1 MSPAGVF
8 LRSIVALLLGVTA
21 FLALGYSFVAMGV
34 RDTLRSPQPL
44 LTALEKHD
52 AYNRV
57 YDEGIIS
64 EQFEGALRGLVG
76 DFSIEPETEAWLLK
90 EILPPSEL
98 KDATEQSVISVI
110 AFLNDETD
118 TFDATIDLAPAIPRI
133 KPAVFRL
140 VDERIDKAQ
149 RITVTGE
156 VIDSWCY
163 LSEIMWATGSA
174 HHRCAVW
181 CARGGVP
188 VGILSEDDEEVYVV
202 LMMENNPDVI
212 GNKAIFRMQTNEVVV
227 TGDLYERDSVKYL
240 AVNEIVEDHG
250 IVNYSHEDFDIQP
263 GGL

>member
-1 MSPAGVF
+1 MPGAG
-8 LRSIVALLLGVTA
+8 
-21 FLALGYSFVAMGV
+21 
-34 RDTLRSPQPL
+34 
-44 LTALEKHD
+44 
-52 AYNRV
+52 
-57 YDEGIIS
+57 
-64 EQFEGALRGLVG
+64 GALAKDAAQANIKGRRAREAIARSMFRDEYRNARFENMRLIGLAAAGLVAG
-76 DFSIEPETEAWLLK
+76 GMGLA
-90 EILPPSEL
+90 
-98 KDATEQSVISVI
+98 AV
-110 AFLNDETD
+110 A
-118 TFDATIDLAPAIPRI
+118 AAPASAAEP
-133 KPAVFRL
+133 
-140 VDERIDKAQ
+140 Q

-188 VGILSEDDEEVYVV
+188 VGILNEDDEEVYVV

-227 TGDLYERDSVKYL
+227 TGDLYVRDSVNYL
-240 AVNEIVEDHG
+240 AVSEIVEDHG

>member
-1 MSPAGVF
+1 MLGPIGILAKSAVRANINGNKARDAIARGTLRDENRNAGVKDMR
-8 LRSIVALLLGVTA
+8 LIR
-21 FLALGYSFVAMGV
+21 LAA
-34 RDTLRSPQPL
+34 
-44 LTALEKHD
+44 A
-52 AYNRV
+52 
-57 YDEGIIS
+57 
-64 EQFEGALRGLVG
+64 GLVAG
-76 DFSIEPETEAWLLK
+76 GMGLA
-90 EILPPSEL
+90 
-98 KDATEQSVISVI
+98 AV
-110 AFLNDETD
+110 A
-118 TFDATIDLAPAIPRI
+118 AAPASAAEP
-133 KPAVFRL
+133 
-140 VDERIDKAQ
+140 Q

-227 TGDLYERDSVKYL
+227 TGDLYERDSVNYL

>member
-1 MSPAGVF
+1 MLGPIGILAKSAAWANINGNEARDAIARGTLRDENRNAGVKTMR
-8 LRSIVALLLGVTA
+8 LIR
-21 FLALGYSFVAMGV
+21 LAA
-34 RDTLRSPQPL
+34 
-44 LTALEKHD
+44 A
-52 AYNRV
+52 
-57 YDEGIIS
+57 
-64 EQFEGALRGLVG
+64 GLVAG
-76 DFSIEPETEAWLLK
+76 GMGLA
-90 EILPPSEL
+90 
-98 KDATEQSVISVI
+98 AV
-110 AFLNDETD
+110 A
-118 TFDATIDLAPAIPRI
+118 AAPASAAEP
-133 KPAVFRL
+133 
-140 VDERIDKAQ
+140 Q

-188 VGILSEDDEEVYVV
+188 VGILNEDDEEVYVV

-227 TGDLYERDSVKYL
+227 TGDLYVRDSVNYL

>member
-1 MSPAGVF
+1 MLGPIGILAKGAAWANISGNKARDAIARGTLRDENRNAGVKTMR
-8 LRSIVALLLGVTA
+8 LIR
-21 FLALGYSFVAMGV
+21 LAA
-34 RDTLRSPQPL
+34 
-44 LTALEKHD
+44 A
-52 AYNRV
+52 
-57 YDEGIIS
+57 
-64 EQFEGALRGLVG
+64 GLVAG
-76 DFSIEPETEAWLLK
+76 GMGLA
-90 EILPPSEL
+90 
-98 KDATEQSVISVI
+98 AV
-110 AFLNDETD
+110 A
-118 TFDATIDLAPAIPRI
+118 AAPASAAEP
-133 KPAVFRL
+133 
-140 VDERIDKAQ
+140 Q

-227 TGDLYERDSVKYL
+227 TGDLYVRDSVNYL

>member
-1 MSPAGVF
+1 MLGLIGILAKSAAGANINGNKARDAIARGTLRDENRNAGVKNMR
-8 LRSIVALLLGVTA
+8 LIR
-21 FLALGYSFVAMGV
+21 LAA
-34 RDTLRSPQPL
+34 
-44 LTALEKHD
+44 A
-52 AYNRV
+52 
-57 YDEGIIS
+57 
-64 EQFEGALRGLVG
+64 GLVAG
-76 DFSIEPETEAWLLK
+76 GMGFA
-90 EILPPSEL
+90 
-98 KDATEQSVISVI
+98 AV
-110 AFLNDETD
+110 A
-118 TFDATIDLAPAIPRI
+118 AAPASAAEP
-133 KPAVFRL
+133 
-140 VDERIDKAQ
+140 Q

-202 LMMENNPDVI
+202 LMMEDNPDVI

>member
-1 MSPAGVF
+1 MLGPIGILAKSAAQANISGNKARDAIARGTLRDENRNAGVKNMR
-8 LRSIVALLLGVTA
+8 LIR
-21 FLALGYSFVAMGV
+21 LAA
-34 RDTLRSPQPL
+34 
-44 LTALEKHD
+44 A
-52 AYNRV
+52 
-57 YDEGIIS
+57 
-64 EQFEGALRGLVG
+64 GLVAG
-76 DFSIEPETEAWLLK
+76 GMGLA
-90 EILPPSEL
+90 
-98 KDATEQSVISVI
+98 AV
-110 AFLNDETD
+110 A
-118 TFDATIDLAPAIPRI
+118 AAPASAAEP
-133 KPAVFRL
+133 
-140 VDERIDKAQ
+140 Q

-227 TGDLYERDSVKYL
+227 TGDLYVRDSVNYL